1 MRNERTRSLL
11 IRSAIRSALAAPL
24 VLPSALLHA
33 QDADVA
39 ASAST
44 TASAAMSIAE
54 AETKGAALEEVV
66 VLGTRRTDRSVTDSA
81 SPVDIVGAAELKT
94 QPAADMLEVLK
105 NVVPSF
111 NVQQNQISDASTF
124 VRAPSLRGLAGDMT
138 LVMINGKRLNRAALV
153 QVAAGDPTNALSQG
167 ADLAVLPSIAFGGL
181 QILREGATAQY
192 GTDAI
197 AGVINYSLKKEEGVE
212 INTRYG
218 QYLDD
223 GGDGDAK
230 QVSAYLGLALGESG
244 FISLAAE
251 YNDDGGTF
259 RNETRPA
266 AVLFADAH
274 PAMADQLPNY
284 PDPVQLFGNSPAEG
298 WKSVVNF
305 TYDVAEAAQIYAFG
319 NFAHS
324 EITESFNFRAPET
337 FTAADTAGVVHTLG
351 RNGAFAHPIYL
362 TSCPAGNATCPAGG
376 FVLDNNNFSFNE
388 MYPAGFTPQFVGEKD
403 QAFGVAGVKGNFS
416 DNLAYDLSASLS
428 KNELTMSMYD
438 SLSPTYGPDTQDSF
452 EFGALIQEETVVNS
466 DFVWSVDT
474 GLPSPLTVGFGAEYR
489 EETYEATVGDEQ
501 SYGIGPYITQPLY
514 NQTSPGVY
522 AFDSTVTM
530 AFPGASGYGGTSPD
544 AANAYKQHSYAAYV
558 SVEADLTESFSLGVA
573 GRFEDYNTF
582 GSTTVG
588 KVNALWTIT
597 PTFSLRGTVGTGFHA
612 PSPGQ
617 SNVQILTTAFTNG
630 VQVQTGTYP
639 VTNPIAQYFGATALK
654 PEESTNFGLGFVF
667 EPLENLT
674 VTLDAYRIEV
684 NDRIGLSQTYSVTAA
699 DIAAEPALLAVGE
712 GGDVQYPT
720 SAYDSRTT
728 GLDFVGT
735 YSSRLGSGSLDLSLA
750 YNYNDT
756 EVTAYDADIIGDA
769 QRADIEGTIPKHRGT
784 LAATYGIGGF
794 TLSVRENYYSS
805 FALEQEFPGQ
815 TFGSKFIT
823 DLEASYTFDDSYMV
837 AVGASNVFNVY
848 PDKIMA
854 TEVNPIYVLTNSLS
868 NGQVY
873 PNGGGPFGA
882 NGGFWYARLNVKF

>member
-33 QDADVA
+33 QDADIA

-44 TASAAMSIAE
+44 TASAP
-54 AETKGAALEEVV
+54 LEEVV
-66 VLGTRRTDRSVTDSA
+66 VLGTRRTDRSAADSA
-81 SPVDIVGAAELKT
+81 SPVDVISTAELKT

-153 QVAAGDPTNALSQG
+153 QVAASDPTNALSQG
-167 ADLAVLPSIAFGGL
+167 ADLSVLPSIAFGGL

-230 QVSAYLGLALGESG
+230 QVAGYLGLALGESG

-259 RNETRPA
+259 RNETRPV

-274 PAMADQLPNY
+274 PEMADQLPNY

-298 WKSVVNF
+298 WKSVINF
-305 TYDVAEAAQIYAFG
+305 TYDVTEAAQIYAFG

-324 EITESFNFRAPET
+324 EITESFNFRSPET
-337 FTAADTAGVVHTLG
+337 FTAVDTEGVTHTLG
-351 RNGAFAHPIYL
+351 ANGAFAHPIYL
-362 TSCPAGNATCPAGG
+362 THCPTGNATCPAGG
-376 FVLDNNNFSFNE
+376 FVLDSNTFSYTE
-388 MYPAGFTPQFVGEKD
+388 MYAAGFTPQFVGEKD
-403 QAFGVAGVKGNFS
+403 QAYGVAGVKGNFAE
-416 DNLAYDLSASLS
+416 NLTYDFSASVS

-438 SLSPTYGPDTQDSF
+438 SLSPTYGPETQDSF
-452 EFGALIQEETVVNS
+452 EFGTLIQEETVVNS
-466 DFVWSVDT
+466 DFVWSVDA
-474 GLPSPLTVGFGAEYR
+474 GLSSPLTVGFGAEYR
-489 EETYEATVGDEQ
+489 EETYEATEGDEQ

-514 NQTSPGVY
+514 AQTSPGVY
-522 AFDSTVTM
+522 AYNSTVTM

-544 AANAYKQHSYAAYV
+544 AANAYKQHNYAAYV
-558 SVEADLTESFSLGVA
+558 SVEADLAESFSVGVA

-588 KVNALWTIT
+588 KVNALWEIT
-597 PTFSLRGTVGTGFHA
+597 PMFSLRGTVGTGFHA

-667 EPLENLT
+667 QPLDNLT
-674 VTLDAYRIEV
+674 VTVDAYRIEV
-684 NDRIGLSQTYSVTAA
+684 DDRIGLSQTYSVTAA

-750 YNYNDT
+750 YNYNET
-756 EVTAYDADIIGDA
+756 EVTKFDADIIGDA

-784 LAATYGIGGF
+784 LAASYGIGGF
-794 TLSVRENYYSS
+794 ALSVRENYYSS
-805 FALEQEFPGQ
+805 FSLEQEFPGQ
-815 TFGSKFIT
+815 TFGSKFTT
-823 DLEASYTFDDSYMV
+823 DLEATYTFDDTYMV
-837 AVGASNVFNVY
+837 ALGAANLFNVY

-854 TEVNPIYVLTNSLS
+854 TEANPLYVLTNSLS

-873 PNGGGPFGA
+873 PNGGGPFGS

>member
-1 MRNERTRSLL
+1 MM
-11 IRSAIRSALAAPL
+11 AATATPNRL
-24 VLPSALLHA
+24 QPI
-33 QDADVA
+33 
-39 ASAST
+39 SAS
-44 TASAAMSIAE
+44 
-54 AETKGAALEEVV
+54 
-66 VLGTRRTDRSVTDSA
+66 
-81 SPVDIVGAAELKT
+81 
-94 QPAADMLEVLK
+94 
-105 NVVPSF
+105 
-111 NVQQNQISDASTF
+111 
-124 VRAPSLRGLAGDMT
+124 
-138 LVMINGKRLNRAALV
+138 
-153 QVAAGDPTNALSQG
+153 
-167 ADLAVLPSIAFGGL
+167 
-181 QILREGATAQY
+181 
-192 GTDAI
+192 
-197 AGVINYSLKKEEGVE
+197 
-212 INTRYG
+212 
-218 QYLDD
+218 
-223 GGDGDAK
+223 
-230 QVSAYLGLALGESG
+230 ALGESG

-266 AVLFADAH
+266 AVLFAEAH
-274 PAMADQLPNY
+274 PEMADQLPNY

-305 TYDVAEAAQIYAFG
+305 TYDVTEAAQVYAFG
-319 NFAHS
+319 NFAHAK
-324 EITESFNFRAPET
+324 ITESFNFRAPET
-337 FTAADTAGVVHTLG
+337 FTAVDTEGVVHTLG

-362 TSCPAGNATCPAGG
+362 TSCPTGNATCPAGG

-416 DNLAYDLSASLS
+416 DNLTYDFSASLS

-489 EETYEATVGDEQ
+489 EETYEATEGDEQ

-514 NQTSPGVY
+514 TQTSPGVY
-522 AFDSTVTM
+522 AFDSTVSM

-544 AANAYKQHSYAAYV
+544 AANAYKQHNYAAYV
-558 SVEADLTESFSLGVA
+558 SVEADLTESFSVGVA

-588 KVNALWTIT
+588 KVNALWEIT

-684 NDRIGLSQTYSVTAA
+684 SDRIGLSQTYSVTAA

-735 YSSRLGSGSLDLSLA
+735 YSSSLGSGSLDLSLA

-784 LAATYGIGGF
+784 LAASYAIGDF

-805 FALEQEFPGQ
+805 FSLEQEFPGQ
-815 TFGSKFIT
+815 TFGSKFTT

-837 AVGASNVFNVY
+837 AAGCVQSVQR
-848 PDKIMA
+848 
-854 TEVNPIYVLTNSLS
+854 LS
-868 NGQVY
+868 GQDH
-873 PNGGGPFGA
+873 GH
-882 NGGFWYARLNVKF
+882 

>member
-33 QDADVA
+33 QDADIA

-44 TASAAMSIAE
+44 TASAP
-54 AETKGAALEEVV
+54 LEEVV
-66 VLGTRRTDRSVTDSA
+66 VLGTRRTDRSAADSA
-81 SPVDIVGAAELKT
+81 SPVDVISTAELKT

-153 QVAAGDPTNALSQG
+153 QVAASDPTNALSQG
-167 ADLAVLPSIAFGGL
+167 ADLSVLPSIAFGGL

-230 QVSAYLGLALGESG
+230 QVAGYLGLALGESG

-259 RNETRPA
+259 RNETRPV

-274 PAMADQLPNY
+274 PEMADQLPNY

-298 WKSVVNF
+298 WKSVINF
-305 TYDVAEAAQIYAFG
+305 TFDVTEAAQIYAFG

-324 EITESFNFRAPET
+324 EITESFNFRSPET
-337 FTAADTAGVVHTLG
+337 FTAVDTEGVTHTLG
-351 RNGAFAHPIYL
+351 ANGAFAHPIYL
-362 TSCPAGNATCPAGG
+362 THCPTGNATCPAGG
-376 FVLDNNNFSFNE
+376 FVLDSNTFSYTE
-388 MYPAGFTPQFVGEKD
+388 MYAAGFTPQFVGEKD
-403 QAFGVAGVKGNFS
+403 QAYGVAGVKGNFAE
-416 DNLAYDLSASLS
+416 NLTYDFSASVS

-438 SLSPTYGPDTQDSF
+438 SLSPTYGPETQDSF
-452 EFGALIQEETVVNS
+452 EFGTLIQEETVVNS
-466 DFVWSVDT
+466 DFVWSVDA
-474 GLPSPLTVGFGAEYR
+474 GLSSPLTVGFGAEYR
-489 EETYEATVGDEQ
+489 EETYEATEGDEQ

-514 NQTSPGVY
+514 AQTSPGVY
-522 AFDSTVTM
+522 AYNSTVTM

-544 AANAYKQHSYAAYV
+544 AANAYKQHNYAAYV
-558 SVEADLTESFSLGVA
+558 SVEADLAESFSVGVA

-588 KVNALWTIT
+588 KVNALWEIT
-597 PTFSLRGTVGTGFHA
+597 PMFSLRGTVGTGFHA

-667 EPLENLT
+667 QPLDNLT
-674 VTLDAYRIEV
+674 VTVDAYRIEV
-684 NDRIGLSQTYSVTAA
+684 DDRIGLSQTYSVTAA

-750 YNYNDT
+750 YNYNET
-756 EVTAYDADIIGDA
+756 EVTKFDADIIGDA

-784 LAATYGIGGF
+784 LAASYGIGGF
-794 TLSVRENYYSS
+794 ALSVRENYYSS
-805 FALEQEFPGQ
+805 FSLEQEFPGQ
-815 TFGSKFIT
+815 TFGSKFTT
-823 DLEASYTFDDSYMV
+823 DLEATYTFDDTYMV
-837 AVGASNVFNVY
+837 ALGAANLFNVY

-854 TEVNPIYVLTNSLS
+854 TEANPLYVLTNSLS

-873 PNGGGPFGA
+873 PNGGGPFGS

>member
-1 MRNERTRSLL
+1 MGTNRKRRKGAESWL
-11 IRSAIRSALAAPL
+11 IRSTLLVPFACTPL
-24 VLPSALLHA
+24 MVQA
-33 QDADVA
+33 QDAAAD
-39 ASAST
+39 ASAS
-44 TASAAMSIAE
+44 AEE
-54 AETKGAALEEVV
+54 AEPETVV

-81 SPVDIVGAAELKT
+81 SPVDIVGSAELAI
-94 QPAADMLEVLK
+94 QPAADMLEVVK

-153 QVAAGDPTNALSQG
+153 QVAASDPTNALSQG
-167 ADLAVLPSIAFGGL
+167 ADLAVLPTIAFGSL
-181 QILREGATAQY
+181 QVLREGATAQY
-192 GTDAI
+192 GSDAI

-212 INTRYG
+212 VNTRYG
-218 QYLDD
+218 TYFDG
-223 GGDGDAK
+223 GGDGEAK
-230 QVSAYLGLALGESG
+230 QVAAYLGLALGENG
-244 FISLAAE
+244 LISLAAE
-251 YNDDGGTF
+251 YNDDAGTI

-266 AVLFADAH
+266 AVLFAQAH
-274 PAMADQLPNY
+274 PELADQLPNY
-284 PDPVQLFGNSPAEG
+284 PDPVQIYGSSPADG

-305 TYDVAEAAQIYAFG
+305 TYDVTEAAQIYAFG

-324 EITESFNFRAPET
+324 EITESFNFRSPET
-337 FTAADTAGVVHTLG
+337 FTAVDTAGVVRSLG

-362 TSCPAGNATCPAGG
+362 TRCPTGNATCPAGG
-376 FVLDNNNFSFNE
+376 FVLDSNTFSFSE
-388 MYPAGFTPQFVGEKD
+388 MYQAGFTPQFVGEKD
-403 QAFGVAGVKGNFS
+403 QSFGVAGVKGDLT
-416 DNLAYDLSASLS
+416 DNLTYDFSASVS

-452 EFGALIQEETVVNS
+452 EFGTLIQEETVVNS
-466 DFVWSVDT
+466 DFVWSVDA

-489 EETYEATVGDEQ
+489 EETYEATEGDEQ

-514 NQTSPGVY
+514 VQTSPGVY
-522 AFDSTVTM
+522 AFDSTVSM
-530 AFPGASGYGGTSPD
+530 PFPGASGYGGTSPD
-544 AANAYKQHSYAAYV
+544 AANAYKQHNYAAYA
-558 SVEADLTESFSLGVA
+558 SVEADLTETFSVGA
-573 GRFEDYNTF
+573 AARFEDYNSF

-588 KVNALWTIT
+588 KLNALWELT

-630 VQVQTGTYP
+630 AQVQTGTYP

-667 EPLENLT
+667 EPLDNLT

-684 NDRIGLSQTYSVTAA
+684 TDRIGLSQTYSVTAA
-699 DIAAEPALLAVGE
+699 DIAAQPALLAVGE

-728 GLDFVGT
+728 GLDLVGT
-735 YSSRLGSGSLDLSLA
+735 YRSSLGSGSLNLTLA

-756 EVTAYDADIIGDA
+756 EVTEFDENIIGEA
-769 QRADIEGTIPKHRGT
+769 QKADIEGTIPKHRGT
-784 LAATYGIGGF
+784 LVASYAIGDF
-794 TLSVRENYYSS
+794 TLTARENYYSS

-815 TFGSKFIT
+815 TFSAKMTT
-823 DLEASYTFDDSYMV
+823 DLEASYTFDDTYTM
-837 AVGASNVFNVY
+837 AVGASNLFNTY
-848 PDKIMA
+848 PDKIKA
-854 TEVNPIYVLTNSLS
+854 SEANPIYVLTNSLS
-868 NGQVY
+868 NGQTY
-873 PNGGGPFGA
+873 PNGGGPFGS

>member
-33 QDADVA
+33 QDADIA

-44 TASAAMSIAE
+44 TASAP
-54 AETKGAALEEVV
+54 LEEVV
-66 VLGTRRTDRSVTDSA
+66 VLGTRRTDRSAADSA
-81 SPVDIVGAAELKT
+81 SPVDVISTAELKT

-153 QVAAGDPTNALSQG
+153 QVAASDPTNALSQG
-167 ADLAVLPSIAFGGL
+167 ADLSVLPSIAFGGL

-230 QVSAYLGLALGESG
+230 QVAGYLGLALGESG

-259 RNETRPA
+259 RNETRPV

-274 PAMADQLPNY
+274 PEMADQLPNY

-298 WKSVVNF
+298 WKSVINF
-305 TYDVAEAAQIYAFG
+305 TYDVTEAAQIYAFG

-324 EITESFNFRAPET
+324 EITESFNFRSPET
-337 FTAADTAGVVHTLG
+337 FTAVDTEGVTHTLG
-351 RNGAFAHPIYL
+351 ANGAFAHPIYL
-362 TSCPAGNATCPAGG
+362 THCPTGNATCPAGG
-376 FVLDNNNFSFNE
+376 FVLDSNTFSYTE
-388 MYPAGFTPQFVGEKD
+388 MYAAGFTPQFVGEKD
-403 QAFGVAGVKGNFS
+403 QAYGVAGVKGNFAE
-416 DNLAYDLSASLS
+416 NLTYDFSASVS

-438 SLSPTYGPDTQDSF
+438 SLSPTYGPETQDSF
-452 EFGALIQEETVVNS
+452 EFGTLIQEETVVNS
-466 DFVWSVDT
+466 DFVWSVDA
-474 GLPSPLTVGFGAEYR
+474 GLSSPLTVGFGAEYR
-489 EETYEATVGDEQ
+489 EETYEATEGDEQ

-514 NQTSPGVY
+514 AQTSPGVY
-522 AFDSTVTM
+522 AYNSTVTM

-544 AANAYKQHSYAAYV
+544 AANAYKQHNYAAYV
-558 SVEADLTESFSLGVA
+558 SVEADLAESFSVGVA
-573 GRFEDYNTF
+573 GRFENYNTF

-588 KVNALWTIT
+588 KVNALWEIT
-597 PTFSLRGTVGTGFHA
+597 PMFSLRGTVGTGFHA

-667 EPLENLT
+667 QPLDNLT
-674 VTLDAYRIEV
+674 VTVDAYRIEV
-684 NDRIGLSQTYSVTAA
+684 DDRIGLSQTYSVTAA

-750 YNYNDT
+750 YNYNET
-756 EVTAYDADIIGDA
+756 EVTKFDADIIGDA

-784 LAATYGIGGF
+784 LAASYGIGGF
-794 TLSVRENYYSS
+794 ALSVRENYYSS
-805 FALEQEFPGQ
+805 FSLEQEFPGQ
-815 TFGSKFIT
+815 TFGSKFTT
-823 DLEASYTFDDSYMV
+823 DLEATYTFDDTYMV
-837 AVGASNVFNVY
+837 ALGAANLFNVY

-854 TEVNPIYVLTNSLS
+854 TEANPLYVLTNSLS

-873 PNGGGPFGA
+873 PNGGGPFGS

>member
-33 QDADVA
+33 QDADIA

-44 TASAAMSIAE
+44 TASAP
-54 AETKGAALEEVV
+54 LEEVV
-66 VLGTRRTDRSVTDSA
+66 VLGTRRTDRSAADSA
-81 SPVDIVGAAELKT
+81 SPVDVISTAELKT

-153 QVAAGDPTNALSQG
+153 QVAASDPTNALSQG
-167 ADLAVLPSIAFGGL
+167 ADLSVLPSIAFGGL

-230 QVSAYLGLALGESG
+230 QVAGYLGLALGESG

-259 RNETRPA
+259 RNETRPV

-274 PAMADQLPNY
+274 PEMADQLPNY

-298 WKSVVNF
+298 WKSVINF
-305 TYDVAEAAQIYAFG
+305 TYDVTEAAQIYAFG

-324 EITESFNFRAPET
+324 EITESFNFRSPET
-337 FTAADTAGVVHTLG
+337 FTAVDTEGVTHTLG
-351 RNGAFAHPIYL
+351 ANGAFAHPIYL
-362 TSCPAGNATCPAGG
+362 THCPTGNATCPAGG
-376 FVLDNNNFSFNE
+376 FVLDSNTFSYTE
-388 MYPAGFTPQFVGEKD
+388 MYAAGFTPQFVGEKD
-403 QAFGVAGVKGNFS
+403 QAYGVAGVKGNFAE
-416 DNLAYDLSASLS
+416 NLTYDFSASVS

-438 SLSPTYGPDTQDSF
+438 SLSPTYGPETQDSF
-452 EFGALIQEETVVNS
+452 EFGTLIQEETVVNS
-466 DFVWSVDT
+466 DFVWSVDA
-474 GLPSPLTVGFGAEYR
+474 GLSSPLTVGFGAEYR
-489 EETYEATVGDEQ
+489 EETYEATEGDEQ

-514 NQTSPGVY
+514 AQTSPGVY
-522 AFDSTVTM
+522 AYNSTVTM

-544 AANAYKQHSYAAYV
+544 AANAYKQHNYAAYV
-558 SVEADLTESFSLGVA
+558 SVEADLAESFSVGVA
-573 GRFEDYNTF
+573 GRFENYNTF

-588 KVNALWTIT
+588 KVNALWEIT
-597 PTFSLRGTVGTGFHA
+597 PMFSLRGTVGTGFHA

-667 EPLENLT
+667 QPLDNLT
-674 VTLDAYRIEV
+674 VTVDAYRIEV
-684 NDRIGLSQTYSVTAA
+684 DDRIGLSQTYSVTAA

-750 YNYNDT
+750 YNYNET
-756 EVTAYDADIIGDA
+756 EVTKFDADIIGDA

-784 LAATYGIGGF
+784 LAASYGIGGF
-794 TLSVRENYYSS
+794 ALSVRENYYSS
-805 FALEQEFPGQ
+805 FSLEQEFPGQ
-815 TFGSKFIT
+815 TFGAKFTT
-823 DLEASYTFDDSYMV
+823 DLEGTYTFDDTYMV
-837 AVGASNVFNVY
+837 ALGAANLFNVY

-854 TEVNPIYVLTNSLS
+854 TEANPLYVLTNSLS

-873 PNGGGPFGA
+873 PNGGGPFGS

>member
-33 QDADVA
+33 QNADIA

-44 TASAAMSIAE
+44 TASAP
-54 AETKGAALEEVV
+54 LEEVV
-66 VLGTRRTDRSVTDSA
+66 VLGTRRTDRSAADSA
-81 SPVDIVGAAELKT
+81 SPVDVISTAELKT

-153 QVAAGDPTNALSQG
+153 QVAASDPTNALSQG
-167 ADLAVLPSIAFGGL
+167 ADLSVLPSIAFGGL

-197 AGVINYSLKKEEGVE
+197 AGVINYSLKKDEGVE

-230 QVSAYLGLALGESG
+230 QVAGYLGLALGESA

-259 RNETRPA
+259 RNETRPV

-274 PAMADQLPNY
+274 PEMADQLPNY
-284 PDPVQLFGNSPAEG
+284 PDPVQLFGTSPADG

-305 TYDVAEAAQIYAFG
+305 SYDVTEVAQIYAFG

-324 EITESFNFRAPET
+324 EITESFNYRSPET
-337 FTAADTAGVVHTLG
+337 FTALDTEGVVHTLG

-362 TSCPAGNATCPAGG
+362 TPCPTGNATCPAGG
-376 FVLDNNNFSFNE
+376 FVLDNNTFSFTE
-388 MYPAGFTPQFVGEKD
+388 MYPAGFTPWFVGEKN
-403 QAFGVAGVKGNFS
+403 QAYGVAGVKGNFAE
-416 DNLAYDLSASLS
+416 NLTYDFSASVS

-452 EFGALIQEETVVNS
+452 EFGTLIQEETVVNS
-466 DFVWSVDT
+466 DFAWSVDA
-474 GLPSPLTVGFGAEYR
+474 GLSSPLTVGFGAEYR
-489 EETYEATVGDEQ
+489 EETYEATEGDEQ

-514 NQTSPGVY
+514 AQTSPGVY
-522 AFDSTVTM
+522 ALNSTVSM

-544 AANAYKQHSYAAYV
+544 AANAYKQHNYAAYA
-558 SVEADLTESFSLGVA
+558 SVEANLTESFSVGVA

-588 KVNALWTIT
+588 KVNALWEIT

-630 VQVQTGTYP
+630 LQVQTGTYP

-667 EPLENLT
+667 QPLGNLT

-684 NDRIGLSQTYSVTAA
+684 DDRIGLSQTYSVTAA

-756 EVTAYDADIIGDA
+756 EVTKFDADIIGDA

-784 LAATYGIGGF
+784 LAASYGIGGF

-805 FALEQEFPGQ
+805 FSLEQEFPGQ
-815 TFGSKFIT
+815 TFGSKFTT
-823 DLEASYTFDDSYMV
+823 DLEATYTFDHTYMV
-837 AVGASNVFNVY
+837 ALGAANLFNVY

-854 TEVNPIYVLTNSLS
+854 TEANPIYVLTNSLS

-873 PNGGGPFGA
+873 PNGGGPFGS

>member
-33 QDADVA
+33 QDADIA

-44 TASAAMSIAE
+44 TASAP
-54 AETKGAALEEVV
+54 LEEVV
-66 VLGTRRTDRSVTDSA
+66 VLGTRRTDRSAADSA
-81 SPVDIVGAAELKT
+81 SPVDVISTAELKT

-153 QVAAGDPTNALSQG
+153 QVAASDPTNALSQG
-167 ADLAVLPSIAFGGL
+167 ADLSVLPSIAFGGL

-230 QVSAYLGLALGESG
+230 QVAGYLGLALGESG

-259 RNETRPA
+259 RNETRPV

-274 PAMADQLPNY
+274 PEMADQLPNY
-284 PDPVQLFGNSPAEG
+284 PDPVQLFGTSPAEG
-298 WKSVVNF
+298 WKSVINF
-305 TYDVAEAAQIYAFG
+305 TYDVTEAAQIYAFG

-324 EITESFNFRAPET
+324 EITESFNFRSPET
-337 FTAADTAGVVHTLG
+337 FTAVDTEGVTHTLG
-351 RNGAFAHPIYL
+351 ANGAFAHPIYL
-362 TSCPAGNATCPAGG
+362 THCPTGNATCPAGG
-376 FVLDNNNFSFNE
+376 FVLDSNTFSYTE
-388 MYPAGFTPQFVGEKD
+388 MYAAGFTPQFVGEKD
-403 QAFGVAGVKGNFS
+403 QAYGVAGVKGNFAE
-416 DNLAYDLSASLS
+416 NLTYDFSASVS

-438 SLSPTYGPDTQDSF
+438 SLSPTYGPETQDSF
-452 EFGALIQEETVVNS
+452 EFGTLIQEETVVNS
-466 DFVWSVDT
+466 DFVWSVDA
-474 GLPSPLTVGFGAEYR
+474 GLSSPLTVGFGAEYR
-489 EETYEATVGDEQ
+489 EETYEATEGDEQ

-514 NQTSPGVY
+514 AQTSPGVY
-522 AFDSTVTM
+522 AYNSTVTM

-544 AANAYKQHSYAAYV
+544 AANAYKQHNYAAYV
-558 SVEADLTESFSLGVA
+558 SVEADLAESFSVGVA

-588 KVNALWTIT
+588 KVNALWEIT
-597 PTFSLRGTVGTGFHA
+597 PMFSLRGTVGTGFHA

-667 EPLENLT
+667 QPLDNLT
-674 VTLDAYRIEV
+674 VTVDAYRIEV
-684 NDRIGLSQTYSVTAA
+684 DDRIGLSQTYSVTAA

-756 EVTAYDADIIGDA
+756 EVTKFDADIIGDA

-784 LAATYGIGGF
+784 LAASYGIGGF
-794 TLSVRENYYSS
+794 ALSVRENYYSS
-805 FALEQEFPGQ
+805 FSLEQEFPGQ
-815 TFGSKFIT
+815 TFSSKFTT
-823 DLEASYTFDDSYMV
+823 DLEATYTFDDTYMV
-837 AVGASNVFNVY
+837 ALGAANLFNVY

-854 TEVNPIYVLTNSLS
+854 TEANPLYVLTNSLS

-873 PNGGGPFGA
+873 PNGGGPFGS

>member
-33 QDADVA
+33 QDADIA

-44 TASAAMSIAE
+44 TASAP
-54 AETKGAALEEVV
+54 LEEVV
-66 VLGTRRTDRSVTDSA
+66 VLGTRRTDRSAADSA
-81 SPVDIVGAAELKT
+81 SPVDVISTAELKT

-153 QVAAGDPTNALSQG
+153 QVAASDPTNALSQG
-167 ADLAVLPSIAFGGL
+167 ADLSVLPSIAFGGL

-230 QVSAYLGLALGESG
+230 QVAGYLGLALGESG

-259 RNETRPA
+259 RNETRPV

-274 PAMADQLPNY
+274 PEMADQLPNY

-298 WKSVVNF
+298 WKSVINF
-305 TYDVAEAAQIYAFG
+305 TYDVTEAAQIYAFG

-324 EITESFNFRAPET
+324 EITESFNFRSPET
-337 FTAADTAGVVHTLG
+337 FTAVDTEGVTHTLG
-351 RNGAFAHPIYL
+351 ANGAFAHPIYL
-362 TSCPAGNATCPAGG
+362 THCPTGNATCPAGG
-376 FVLDNNNFSFNE
+376 FVLDSNTFSYTE
-388 MYPAGFTPQFVGEKD
+388 MYAAGFTPQFVGEKD
-403 QAFGVAGVKGNFS
+403 QAYGVAGVKGNFAE
-416 DNLAYDLSASLS
+416 NLTYDFSASVS

-438 SLSPTYGPDTQDSF
+438 SLSPTYGPETQDSF
-452 EFGALIQEETVVNS
+452 EFGTLIQEETVVNS
-466 DFVWSVDT
+466 DFVWSVDA
-474 GLPSPLTVGFGAEYR
+474 GLSSPLTVGFGAEYR
-489 EETYEATVGDEQ
+489 EETYEATEGDEQ

-514 NQTSPGVY
+514 AQTSPGVY
-522 AFDSTVTM
+522 AYNSTVTM

-544 AANAYKQHSYAAYV
+544 AANAYKQHNYAAYV
-558 SVEADLTESFSLGVA
+558 SVEADLAESFSVGVA

-588 KVNALWTIT
+588 KVNALWEIT
-597 PTFSLRGTVGTGFHA
+597 PMFSLRGTVGTGFHA

-667 EPLENLT
+667 QPLDNLT
-674 VTLDAYRIEV
+674 VTVDAYRIEV
-684 NDRIGLSQTYSVTAA
+684 DDRIGLSQTYSVTAA

-750 YNYNDT
+750 YNYNET
-756 EVTAYDADIIGDA
+756 EVTKFDADIIGDA

-784 LAATYGIGGF
+784 LAASYGIGGF
-794 TLSVRENYYSS
+794 ALSVRENYYSS
-805 FALEQEFPGQ
+805 FSLEQEFPGQ
-815 TFGSKFIT
+815 TFGAKFTT
-823 DLEASYTFDDSYMV
+823 DLEGTYTFDDTYMV
-837 AVGASNVFNVY
+837 ALGAANLFNVY

-854 TEVNPIYVLTNSLS
+854 TEANPLYVLTNSLS

-873 PNGGGPFGA
+873 PNGGGPFGS

>member
-33 QDADVA
+33 QDADIA

-44 TASAAMSIAE
+44 TASAP
-54 AETKGAALEEVV
+54 LEEVV
-66 VLGTRRTDRSVTDSA
+66 VLGTRRTDRSAADSA
-81 SPVDIVGAAELKT
+81 SPVDVISTAELKT

-153 QVAAGDPTNALSQG
+153 QVAASDPTNALSQG
-167 ADLAVLPSIAFGGL
+167 ADLSVLPSIAFGGL

-230 QVSAYLGLALGESG
+230 QVAGYLGLALGESG

-259 RNETRPA
+259 RNETRPV

-274 PAMADQLPNY
+274 PEMADQLPNY

-298 WKSVVNF
+298 WKSVINF
-305 TYDVAEAAQIYAFG
+305 TYDVTEAAQIYAFG

-324 EITESFNFRAPET
+324 EITESFNFRSPET
-337 FTAADTAGVVHTLG
+337 FTAVDTEGVTHTLG
-351 RNGAFAHPIYL
+351 ANGAFAHPIYL
-362 TSCPAGNATCPAGG
+362 THCPTGNATCPAGG
-376 FVLDNNNFSFNE
+376 FVLDSNTFSYTE
-388 MYPAGFTPQFVGEKD
+388 MYAAGFTPQFVGEKD
-403 QAFGVAGVKGNFS
+403 QAYGVAGVKGNFAE
-416 DNLAYDLSASLS
+416 NLTYDFSASVS

-438 SLSPTYGPDTQDSF
+438 SLSPTYGPETQDSF
-452 EFGALIQEETVVNS
+452 EFGTLIQEETVVNS
-466 DFVWSVDT
+466 DFVWSVDA
-474 GLPSPLTVGFGAEYR
+474 GLSSPLTVGFGAEYR
-489 EETYEATVGDEQ
+489 EETYEATEGDEQ

-514 NQTSPGVY
+514 AQTSPGVY
-522 AFDSTVTM
+522 AYNSTVTM

-544 AANAYKQHSYAAYV
+544 AANAYKQHNYAAYV
-558 SVEADLTESFSLGVA
+558 SVEADLAESFSVGVA
-573 GRFEDYNTF
+573 GRFENYNTF

-588 KVNALWTIT
+588 KVNALWEIT
-597 PTFSLRGTVGTGFHA
+597 PMFSLRGTVGTGFHA

-667 EPLENLT
+667 QPLDNLT
-674 VTLDAYRIEV
+674 VTVDAYRIEV
-684 NDRIGLSQTYSVTAA
+684 DDRIGLSQTYSVTAA

-756 EVTAYDADIIGDA
+756 EVTKFDADIIGDA

-784 LAATYGIGGF
+784 LAASYGIGGF
-794 TLSVRENYYSS
+794 ALSVRENYYSS
-805 FALEQEFPGQ
+805 FSLEQEFPGQ
-815 TFGSKFIT
+815 TFGAKFTT
-823 DLEASYTFDDSYMV
+823 DLEGTYTFDDTYMV
-837 AVGASNVFNVY
+837 ALGAANLFNVY

-854 TEVNPIYVLTNSLS
+854 TEANPLYVLTNSLS

-873 PNGGGPFGA
+873 PNGGGPFGS

>member
-1 MRNERTRSLL
+1 MKLKSAQKLPRL
-11 IRSAIRSALAAPL
+11 SAIHAGILLALAGSQ
-24 VLPSALLHA
+24 VHA
-33 QDADVA
+33 QEAGDASLQEEA
-39 ASAST
+39 ARP
-44 TASAAMSIAE
+44 M
-54 AETKGAALEEVV
+54 EEVV
-66 VLGTRRTDRSVTDSA
+66 VLGTRRTDRSGADSA
-81 SPVDIVGAAELKT
+81 SPVDIVSAAELKT
-94 QPAADMLEVLK
+94 QPAADMLEVIK

-153 QVAAGDPTNALSQG
+153 QVAASDPTNALSQG
-167 ADLAVLPSIAFGGL
+167 ADLAVLPTIAFGGL

-218 QYLDD
+218 QYLDG
-223 GGDGDAK
+223 GGDGEAK
-230 QVSAYLGLALGESG
+230 QVAAYLGLGLGESG

-251 YNDDGGTF
+251 YNDDGGTI

-266 AVLFADAH
+266 AVLFAQAH
-274 PAMADQLPNY
+274 PEMADQLPNY
-284 PDPVQLFGNSPAEG
+284 PDPVQIYGSSPAEG

-305 TYDVAEAAQIYAFG
+305 TYDVTEAAQIYAFG

-324 EITESFNFRAPET
+324 EITESFNFRSPET
-337 FTAADTAGVVHTLG
+337 FTAVDTEGVVHTLG

-362 TSCPAGNATCPAGG
+362 TRCPTGNATCPAGG
-376 FVLDNNNFSFNE
+376 FVLDTNTFSYTD
-388 MYPAGFTPQFVGEKD
+388 MYAAGFTPQFVGEKD
-403 QAFGVAGVKGNFS
+403 QAYGVAGVKGSFTE
-416 DNLAYDLSASLS
+416 NLTYDFSASVS
-428 KNELTMSMYD
+428 RNELTMSMYD

-466 DFVWSVDT
+466 DFIWSVDA
-474 GLPSPLTVGFGAEYR
+474 GLSSPLTVGFGAEYR
-489 EETYEATVGDEQ
+489 EETYEATEGDEQ

-514 NQTSPGVY
+514 TQTSPGVY
-522 AFDSTVTM
+522 AYDSTVSM

-558 SVEADLTESFSLGVA
+558 SVEADLSESFSLGVA

-588 KVNALWTIT
+588 KVNALWEIT

-684 NDRIGLSQTYSVTAA
+684 SDRIGLSQTYSVTAA
-699 DIAAEPALLAVGE
+699 DIAAEPSLLAVGE

-735 YSSRLGSGSLDLSLA
+735 FSSPLGSGSLDLSLA

-756 EVTAYDADIIGDA
+756 KVTAFDADIIGDA

-784 LAATYGIGGF
+784 LAASYGIGDF

-805 FALEQEFPGQ
+805 FSLQQEFPGQ
-815 TFGSKFIT
+815 TFGSKFTT
-823 DLEASYTFDDSYMV
+823 DLEASFTIDDSYMV
-837 AVGASNVFNVY
+837 ALGASNLFNVY

-854 TEVNPIYVLTNSLS
+854 TEANPIYVLTNSLS

-873 PNGGGPFGA
+873 PNGGGPFGS

>member
-1 MRNERTRSLL
+1 MNLTSGQKLPRLTAIHAGILL
-11 IRSAIRSALAAPL
+11 ALAG
-24 VLPSALLHA
+24 SQLHA
-33 QDADVA
+33 QEAGDTSAQEEA
-39 ASAST
+39 ARP
-44 TASAAMSIAE
+44 
-54 AETKGAALEEVV
+54 LEEVV
-66 VLGTRRTDRSVTDSA
+66 VLGTRRTDRSVAESA

-153 QVAAGDPTNALSQG
+153 QVAASDPTNALSQG
-167 ADLAVLPSIAFGGL
+167 ADLSVLPSIAFGGL

-223 GGDGDAK
+223 GGDGDAA
-230 QVSAYLGLALGESG
+230 QVAAYLGLALGESG
-244 FISLAAE
+244 FVSLAAE

-274 PAMADQLPNY
+274 PDMADQLPNY
-284 PDPVQLFGNSPAEG
+284 PDPVQLFGTSPAEG

-305 TYDVAEAAQIYAFG
+305 NYDVTEAAQIYAFG

-324 EITESFNFRAPET
+324 EITESFNFRSPET
-337 FTAADTAGVVHTLG
+337 FTAVDTEGVTHTLG

-362 TSCPAGNATCPAGG
+362 TRCPTGNATCPAGG
-376 FVLDNNNFSFNE
+376 FILDANTFNYTE

-416 DNLAYDLSASLS
+416 ENLTYDFSASIS

-466 DFVWSVDT
+466 DFVWSVDA
-474 GLPSPLTVGFGAEYR
+474 GLTSPLTVGFGAEYR
-489 EETYEATVGDEQ
+489 EETYEATEGDEQ

-514 NQTSPGVY
+514 VQTSPGVY
-522 AFDSTVTM
+522 VLNSTVTM
-530 AFPGASGYGGTSPD
+530 SFPGASGYGGTSPD
-544 AANAYKQHSYAAYV
+544 AANAYDQHSYAAYA
-558 SVEADLTESFSLGVA
+558 SVEADLSESFSMGA
-573 GRFEDYNTF
+573 AIRFEDYNTF

-588 KVNALWTIT
+588 KLNALWEIA

-674 VTLDAYRIEV
+674 VTLDAYLIEV

-720 SAYDSRTT
+720 SAYDSRTK
-728 GLDFVGT
+728 GIDFVGT
-735 YSSRLGSGSLDLSLA
+735 YSSPLGSGSLDVSLA

-784 LAATYGIGGF
+784 LAASYGIGGF
-794 TLSVRENYYSS
+794 TVSVRENYYSS
-805 FALEQEFPGQ
+805 FSLEQEFPGQ
-815 TFGSKFIT
+815 TFGSKFTT
-823 DLEASYTFDDSYMV
+823 DLEATYTFDDTYMV
-837 AVGASNVFNVY
+837 ALGAANLFNVY

-854 TEVNPIYVLTNSLS
+854 TEANPIYVLTNSLS

-873 PNGGGPFGA
+873 PNGGGPFGS